1 MNWPAVNVRGA
12 QYGCNVPNTESAE
25 RFRIPDDQARHM
37 ALYAALIA
45 ADALTDRAMPGSRRL
60 EALTR
65 AHGIVMAVR
74 GPAHPVGFAEFRKL
88 VRGPVAGL
96 LPAWHD
102 DGGLG
107 SVYAID
113 PETGERN
120 ADLEALDG
128 EYGAVARLSGELPY
142 WTWLRDEMAENR
154 AYALFLKGENQRA
167 YVRRREF
174 VIRNAA
180 GLPKTLRAMPRE
192 IEDLYVGVP
201 GSRRH
206 GRWCF
211 PCPLCQW
218 PMRVS
223 LSGDVVR
230 VACDDRGHRER
241 GADYRFVRDDDR
253 EAPPELIRIHPSP
266 AIPARVRP
274 LAPIA
279 GEVRPQEA
287 DRTQMV
293 GPECWHSHVVPGLL
307 ELALHDQL
315 SERGV
320 AVELWP
326 HLDRYDLHIT
336 VERAGRPKRE
346 WKVDVKDVVSVDAL
360 IRRLKREERSEKG
373 LHLIVPDRLESQVKL
388 LERVA
393 SGFGWKVRAASRLAQ
408 EVCRSQGVTWP

>member
-1 MNWPAVNVRGA
+1 
-12 QYGCNVPNTESAE
+12 
-25 RFRIPDDQARHM
+25 M

-45 ADALTDRAMPGSRRL
+45 ADALTDHAMPAGRRL

-74 GPAHPVGFAEFRKL
+74 GPAHPLGFAEFREL
-88 VRGPVAGL
+88 VRGPVAGM
-96 LPAWHD
+96 LPPWLD
-102 DGGLG
+102 PGGLG
-107 SVYAID
+107 SVYAVD

-120 ADLEALDG
+120 VDLEALDG

-142 WTWLRDEMAENR
+142 WTWLRDELAENR

-180 GLPKTLRAMPRE
+180 GLLKTLRSMPKE

-201 GSRRH
+201 GDRRH

-218 PMRVS
+218 PMRVRPA
-223 LSGDVVR
+223 GGVVR

-241 GADYRFVRDDDR
+241 GADYRFVREDDR
-253 EAPPELIRIHPSP
+253 EAPPELVQIHPAP

-274 LAPIA
+274 LAPLA
-279 GEVRPQEA
+279 GDARPLDA
-287 DRTQMV
+287 DRMQMV

-336 VERAGRPKRE
+336 VEREGRPKRE

-360 IRRLKREERSEKG
+360 IRRLEREGAEGNG
-373 LHLIVPDRLESQVKL
+373 LYLIVPDRLESQVKL
-388 LERVA
+388 LERAV

-408 EVCRSQGVTWP
+408 EICRDQGVAWP

>member
-1 MNWPAVNVRGA
+1 V
-12 QYGCNVPNTESAE
+12 E
-25 RFRIPDDQARHM
+25 RFRIPDDQVRYM

-45 ADALTDRAMPGSRRL
+45 ADALTDPAMPGGRRL

-65 AHGIVMAVR
+65 AHGIVMALR
-74 GPAHPVGFAEFRKL
+74 GPAHPLGFAEFREL

-96 LPAWHD
+96 LPPRHD

-107 SVYAID
+107 TVYAID

-167 YVRRREF
+167 YVKRREF

-180 GLPKTLRAMPRE
+180 GLPKALRSMPKE

-201 GSRRH
+201 GDRRH
-206 GRWCF
+206 GHWCF

-218 PMRVS
+218 PMRVR

-253 EAPPELIRIHPSP
+253 EAPPELIRIHPPP
-266 AIPARVRP
+266 AMPARIRP

-279 GEVRPQEA
+279 GDVRSQET
-287 DRTQMV
+287 DRTLMV
-293 GPECWHSHVVPGLL
+293 GGECWHSHVVPGLL

-320 AVELWP
+320 GVELWP

-336 VERAGRPKRE
+336 VEREGRPKRE

-360 IRRLKREERSEKG
+360 IRRLEREEGNERE
-373 LHLIVPDRLESQVKL
+373 LYLIVPDRLESRVKL
-388 LERVA
+388 LERVV

-408 EVCRSQGVTWP
+408 EVCREQGVAWP